1 MRFLGFVPR
10 PGHPGGSWAFVQ
22 DPGVHP
28 AFYALGKGVMFWY
41 VCLPGVRVRR
51 RKAVWQ
57 VGLDPE
63 KLSTLAFAPGL
74 ELGGL

>member
-1 MRFLGFVPR
+1 M
-10 PGHPGGSWAFVQ
+10 HP
-22 DPGVHP
+22 
-28 AFYALGKGVMFWY
+28 FYALGKGEMFWY
-41 VCLPGVRVRR
+41 VCLPGERARW

-63 KLSTLAFAPGL
+63 KLSTLALPPGL